1 MQIIIPMSGYGERFR
16 RAGYD
21 VPKPLIQVESK
32 PIIQH
37 VYEMFPGESNFIFI
51 CNQDHINN
59 DDYELEETITTFCP
73 TAKIVS
79 IEPHNLG
86 PVHAVLASEDLIN
99 DDEQT
104 IVNYCDFTC
113 YWDYSSFK
121 KYITDNNLDG
131 AIPAYRGFHPHTLWS
146 NYYAYLKIDNNLVT
160 AIQEKT
166 PFTKKP
172 QDEYASSGTY
182 FFKSGKLMKEYFK
195 KCIDLN
201 LKVNDEFYVSMVY
214 EPMIAN
220 GLKVSPFELEHFM
233 QWGTPRDLEDYK
245 YWSDI
250 FKNYNK
256 NNSHMPGTLLMS
268 MAGRGSRFAEE
279 GYTDVKPLINVS
291 NKPMAVKAYQDLP
304 RAKKNIAVIRND
316 QENIE
321 ELIVVMQNEFHDLSF
336 CNLDNVTDGQAVTC
350 AIAIEEM
357 NIANEYLTISACDNG
372 IIYNKNSFQA
382 LMEQDID
389 IIVWAARSYP
399 GASRNPNMYGWLQVN
414 VQNEI
419 IDVSVKKP
427 FSNPDF
433 DPIIVGTFTFK
444 NPEVF
449 MKCYTSL
456 KNRKGLV
463 NGEYYVDSMIKDAL
477 SLGLNCKVFEIDKYI
492 CWGTP
497 NDLKTYEYWESCFS
511 KWSSHPFHRI

>member
-1 MQIIIPMSGYGERFR
+1 
-16 RAGYD
+16 
-21 VPKPLIQVESK
+21 
-32 PIIQH
+32 
-37 VYEMFPGESNFIFI
+37 
-51 CNQDHINN
+51 
-59 DDYELEETITTFCP
+59 LEETITTFCP

-304 RAKKNIAVIRND
+304 RAKK
-316 QENIE
+316 
-321 ELIVVMQNEFHDLSF
+321 
-336 CNLDNVTDGQAVTC
+336 
-350 AIAIEEM
+350 
-357 NIANEYLTISACDNG
+357 IS
-372 IIYNKNSFQA
+372 
-382 LMEQDID
+382 LLLE
-389 IIVWAARSYP
+389 
-399 GASRNPNMYGWLQVN
+399 
-414 VQNEI
+414 
-419 IDVSVKKP
+419 
-427 FSNPDF
+427 
-433 DPIIVGTFTFK
+433 
-444 NPEVF
+444 
-449 MKCYTSL
+449 
-456 KNRKGLV
+456 
-463 NGEYYVDSMIKDAL
+463 MIK
-477 SLGLNCKVFEIDKYI
+477 KI
-492 CWGTP
+492 
-497 NDLKTYEYWESCFS
+497 
-511 KWSSHPFHRI
+511 